1 MKGLWKIP
9 KALNLVNTAVLIN
22 LEKVRTSIMGDDAI
36 LENQIP
42 KITF

>member
-1 MKGLWKIP
+1 MENPEGIEFGQYRC
-9 KALNLVNTAVLIN
+9 VLIN